1 MIWFFYNLLFLIVM
15 IALLPKHL
23 WRMWKRGGYRRGF
36 MQRFGCY
43 GNRLPAPRKPGAG
56 RIWIHAVSVGE
67 MFIALRFL
75 KLLREMFPE
84 HDFVLTTNTSTGHA
98 LAAARVRP
106 PDTLLY
112 FPIDLPCIMRRVFRQ
127 LDPRLIL
134 LMECELWPNML
145 REAKHRKI
153 PVAVINARLSDRSF
167 AGYRK
172 LRFLFR
178 RATDKVHAIYAQ
190 TERDARRFRDLGMPR
205 ERVHTVGNA
214 KYDLAVIDPRA
225 APLARA
231 ARDAAA
237 IPPNALIVLG
247 GSTWPGEEEKLMHML
262 PRLRQAVNEPVCLVL
277 VPRHV
282 ERCPQILE
290 CAGRH
295 HLKVVTRRDSQ
306 RTPATTPPD
315 VLLVDTTGELQ
326 HLYAMATVIF
336 VGKSLDAGGGQNPIE
351 PAAHG
356 RAVIVGPHMQ
366 NFKETVG
373 DLLAAEAIVRVNNPS
388 ELEEQL
394 VALLRDSGKREQ
406 LGKRAAAAVER
417 YRGALRRTAQTLPAP
432 RSRHPWRPSGR

>member
-1 MIWFFYNLLFLIVM
+1 MIWFFYNLLFLLVM
-15 IALLPKHL
+15 TVLLPKHL

-43 GNRLPAPRKPGAG
+43 GKRLPPPRKRSAG

-75 KLLREMFPE
+75 DLLREKFPA

-98 LAAARVRP
+98 LAAARVQP
-106 PDTLLY
+106 PDILLY
-112 FPIDLPCIMRRVFRQ
+112 FPLDLPCIMRRVFRN
-127 LDPRLIL
+127 LDPRFIL

-145 REAKHRKI
+145 REAKRRTI
-153 PVAVINARLSDRSF
+153 PVAVVNARLSDRSF

-178 RATDKVHAIYAQ
+178 RATDNVHAVYAQ
-190 TERDARRFRDLGMPR
+190 TERDAQRFRDLGMPP

-214 KYDLAVIDPRA
+214 KYDLAGVDPHADR
-225 APLARA
+225 LARA

-247 GSTWPGEEEKLMHML
+247 GSTWPGEEETLMNIL

-282 ERCPQILE
+282 ERCPEILE
-290 CAGRH
+290 SARRH
-295 HLKVVTRRDSQ
+295 NLEVVTRRDSQ
-306 RTPATTPPD
+306 RIPATNPPD
-315 VLLVDTTGELQ
+315 VFLVDTTGELQ

-336 VGKSLDAGGGQNPIE
+336 VGKSLTANGGQNPIE

-356 RAVIVGPHMQ
+356 RAVVVGPHME
-366 NFKETVG
+366 NFTEVVS
-373 DLLAAEAIVRVNNPS
+373 DLRHADAIVRVHNAGD
-388 ELEEQL
+388 LEQQL
-394 VALLRDSGKREQ
+394 IDLLQHPEKREQ
-406 LGKRAAAAVER
+406 LGKRATAAVQQ
-417 YRGALRRTAQTLPAP
+417 YRGALRRTAQTLSSP
-432 RSRHPWRPSGR
+432 RSR